1 MLFLNRYTKGRGLPG
16 CKSVRAVERSHR
28 YSNSSAWCSA
38 SRSEWLDILQK
49 GMLCCRRTEG
59 ENCKCESWQ
68 RPSGTVTPPP
78 KRHAS
83 YTTVTLQLLA
93 LHKAPHTKS
102 MQITWPTGRV
112 WHFGWSAH
120 LHWRGELMNSCTA
133 FVCCHGTKGT
143 ILLLK
148 LKRESLQCAHSKCHL
163 LFLFRLQKKSWV
175 LVVKMVNDTEV

>member
-59 ENCKCESWQ
+59 ENCKCESRQ

-120 LHWRGELMNSCTA
+120 LHWRGEVDELLYCFCLLSLYQGHHFIAKAQKGIPAVCT
-133 FVCCHGTKGT
+133 
-143 ILLLK
+143 
-148 LKRESLQCAHSKCHL
+148 Q
-163 LFLFRLQKKSWV
+163 
-175 LVVKMVNDTEV
+175 